1 MTIEISRETEQSL
14 ETYLIESGLDK
25 ADIPD
30 VVEEAIENFLFRQ
43 MMQNAHKRNLHLDP
57 EATEAMIERTIKEV
71 RQKQRSH

>member
-1 MTIEISRETEQSL
+1 MTIEISKETEQSL
-14 ETYLIESGLDK
+14 QTYLVESGLDK
-25 ADIPD
+25 TAMSD

-57 EATEAMIERTIKEV
+57 EATETMIERTIKED